1 MLSSLVS
8 ILRVATFEVP
18 INTGTTAGGLEPTPF
33 PDLGV
38 FITTIFQFFLIITA
52 LGAFIYLALGGF
64 QYITSG
70 GDKVAAQTARDK
82 ITYAVLGLSIVA
94 AAAAIFSVLG
104 AVFGINIFGTIKWPG
119 P

>member
-1 MLSSLVS
+1 MIALLTM
-8 ILRVATFEVP
+8 ILGATFEVP
-18 INTGTTAGGLEPTPF
+18 INTGTLAGGVEPTPF

-38 FITTIFQFFLIITA
+38 FIQNLFQFFLIVTA
-52 LGAFIYLALGGF
+52 LGSFIYLTLGGF

-70 GDKVAAQTARDK
+70 GDKVAAQTARDR
-82 ITYAVLGLSIVA
+82 ITYAVLGLAVVA

-104 AVFGINIFGTIKWPG
+104 AVFGVNIFGKIVWPG